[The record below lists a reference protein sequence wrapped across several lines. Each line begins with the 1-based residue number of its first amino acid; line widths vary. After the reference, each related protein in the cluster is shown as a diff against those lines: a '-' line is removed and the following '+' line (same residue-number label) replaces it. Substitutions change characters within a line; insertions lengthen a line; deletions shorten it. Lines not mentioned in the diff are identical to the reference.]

1 MADSAHQHDIDAAHE
16 AQDKARLNIWVGIR
30 CPIPS
35 CKRNK
40 PSGTPEPAPSYP
52 TEQSLPI
59 HAGNEYASRLVSGV
73 PHYPPPPS
81 APPAYTTSSSDPP
94 SPLLDVTVDKVIQLV
109 LGEAERQ
116 DKERLANSMMIREP
130 VSPPGDDSSDD
141 DEVVDQ
147 GPSTGSVSLT
157 RVASKRRRHRVDQYN
172 RSRPTTAD
180 GQWPFEKDLLGVL
193 ECDVCA
199 SLLYDPVTTPCQ
211 HVSCKRMSLTSDV
224 LFEVHITFAGPFVTL
239 STLQTRLTQ
248 LRLLPGPCGEQGCDQ
263 YQ

>member
-16 AQDKARLNIWVGIR
+16 AQDKARLNIWAGIR

-172 RSRPTTAD
+172 RSRVRCMRLALVRSCHHALPTCKLQKNVTDLRRSVRSAYHVRWTIRHVVHSAD
-180 GQWPFEKDLLGVL
+180 KTYP
-193 ECDVCA
+193 A
-199 SLLYDPVTTPCQ
+199 SP
-211 HVSCKRMSLTSDV
+211 TSR
-224 LFEVHITFAGPFVTL
+224 TM
-239 STLQTRLTQ
+239 R
-248 LRLLPGPCGEQGCDQ
+248 
-263 YQ
+263 